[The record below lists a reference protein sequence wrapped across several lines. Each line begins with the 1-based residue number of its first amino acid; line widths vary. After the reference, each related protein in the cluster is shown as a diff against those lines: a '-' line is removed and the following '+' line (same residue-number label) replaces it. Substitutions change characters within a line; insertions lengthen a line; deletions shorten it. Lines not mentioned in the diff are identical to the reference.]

1 MFRINPYL
9 IDNQRLTK
17 TFGMIKVVLFED
29 ITDIRE
35 LLSEAIESSD
45 ELQLMGVYPN
55 ANEVMR
61 VIQNKKPDVVLMDIQ
76 MPGITGIEAIRLI
89 KEEFIEVQ
97 ILVQTVF
104 EDNAHIFA
112 AICAGASGYIL
123 KDSSPERYV
132 EAIIETY
139 QGGSPMPPAIARK
152 VLTMF
157 QTQNHSAI
165 NAEHNEL
172 SISEKKVLD
181 CLVKGM
187 SYKLIADECKI
198 SFSTV
203 NFHLKNIYR
212 KLHVNSATEAIIKAQ
227 QRQLV

>member
-1 MFRINPYL
+1 
-9 IDNQRLTK
+9 
-17 TFGMIKVVLFED
+17 MIKVVIFED
-29 ITDIRE
+29 IADIRE
-35 LLSEAIESSD
+35 FLSETIRSSD
-45 ELQLMGVYPN
+45 ELQLMGAYPN
-55 ANEVMR
+55 ALDVVEIIKHKN
-61 VIQNKKPDVVLMDIQ
+61 PDVVLMDLQ
-76 MPGITGIEAIRLI
+76 MPGITGIEAIRLV
-89 KEEFIEVQ
+89 KEENLDVQ

-123 KDSSPERYV
+123 KDSTPELYI

-139 QGGSPMPPAIARK
+139 QGGSPMQPTIARK

-157 QTQNHSAI
+157 QTQNNSVI
-165 NAEHNEL
+165 NAEHKDL
-172 SISEKKVLD
+172 SITEKKVLD

-212 KLHVNSATEAIIKAQ
+212 KLHVNSATEAIVKAQ
-227 QRQLV
+227 QRQLI

>member
-1 MFRINPYL
+1 
-9 IDNQRLTK
+9 
-17 TFGMIKVVLFED
+17 MIKVVIFED
-29 ITDIRE
+29 IADIRE
-35 LLSEAIESSD
+35 FLSETIKSSD
-45 ELQLMGVYPN
+45 ELQLMGAYPN
-55 ANEVMR
+55 ALNVIEV
-61 VIQNKKPDVVLMDIQ
+61 IKETKANLVLMDLQ

-89 KEEFIEVQ
+89 KAEKLDVQ

-112 AICAGASGYIL
+112 SICAGASGYIL
-123 KDSSPERYV
+123 KDSTPERYI

-139 QGGSPMPPAIARK
+139 QGGSPMSPAIARK

-157 QTQNHSAI
+157 QTQNQSVLKG
-165 NAEHNEL
+165 EHNDL
-172 SISEKKVLD
+172 SITEMKVLD

-212 KLHVNSATEAIIKAQ
+212 KLHVNSATEAIITAQ

>member
-1 MFRINPYL
+1 
-9 IDNQRLTK
+9 
-17 TFGMIKVVLFED
+17 MIKVVIFED

-35 LLSEAIESSD
+35 FLSETIRSSD
-45 ELQLMGVYPN
+45 ELQLVGAYPN
-55 ANEVMR
+55 ALD
-61 VIQNKKPDVVLMDIQ
+61 VIEIVKHKNPDVILMDIQ

-89 KEEFIEVQ
+89 KEQMLDVQ

-123 KDSSPERYV
+123 KDSTPERYM

-139 QGGSPMPPAIARK
+139 QGGSAMPPAIARK

-157 QTQNHSAI
+157 QTQNNSVI
-165 NAEHNEL
+165 KAEHKDL
-172 SISEKKVLD
+172 SITEKKVLN

-212 KLHVNSATEAIIKAQ
+212 KLHVSSATEAIVKAQ
-227 QRQLV
+227 QRQLI

>member
-1 MFRINPYL
+1 
-9 IDNQRLTK
+9 
-17 TFGMIKVVLFED
+17 MIKVVIFED
-29 ITDIRE
+29 IVDIRE
-35 LLSEAIESSD
+35 FLSETVRSSN
-45 ELQLMGVYPN
+45 ELKLVGAYPN
-55 ANEVMR
+55 ALD
-61 VIQNKKPDVVLMDIQ
+61 VIEIIKHKIPDVVLMDLQ

-89 KEEFIEVQ
+89 KAAMLDAQ

-123 KDSSPERYV
+123 KDSTPERYI

-139 QGGSPMPPAIARK
+139 QGVSAMPPAIARK

-157 QTQNHSAI
+157 QTQNRSVI
-165 NAEHNEL
+165 NAEHKDL
-172 SISEKKVLD
+172 SITEKKVLD

-212 KLHVNSATEAIIKAQ
+212 KLHVNSATEAIVKAQ
-227 QRQLV
+227 QRQLI

>member
-1 MFRINPYL
+1 
-9 IDNQRLTK
+9 
-17 TFGMIKVVLFED
+17 MIKVVIFED
-29 ITDIRE
+29 IVDIRE
-35 LLSEAIESSD
+35 FLSETVRSSN
-45 ELQLMGVYPN
+45 ELQLVGAYPN
-55 ANEVMR
+55 ALD
-61 VIQNKKPDVVLMDIQ
+61 VIEIIKHKIPDVVLMDLQ
-76 MPGITGIEAIRLI
+76 MPGITGVEAIRLV
-89 KEEFIEVQ
+89 KEAMLDVQ

-123 KDSSPERYV
+123 KDSTPERYI

-139 QGGSPMPPAIARK
+139 QGVSAMPPAIARK

-157 QTQNHSAI
+157 QTQNRSVI
-165 NAEHNEL
+165 NAEHKDL

-212 KLHVNSATEAIIKAQ
+212 KLHVNSATEAIVKAQ
-227 QRQLV
+227 QRQLI

>member
-1 MFRINPYL
+1 
-9 IDNQRLTK
+9 
-17 TFGMIKVVLFED
+17 MIKVVIFED
-29 ITDIRE
+29 IADIRE
-35 LLSEAIESSD
+35 FLSETIRSSD
-45 ELQLMGVYPN
+45 ELQLVGAYPN
-55 ANEVMR
+55 ALEV
-61 VIQNKKPDVVLMDIQ
+61 VEIIKHKNPDVVLMDLQ
-76 MPGITGIEAIRLI
+76 MPGITGIEAIRLV
-89 KEEFIEVQ
+89 KEENLDVQ

-123 KDSSPERYV
+123 KDSTPERYI

-139 QGGSPMPPAIARK
+139 QGGSPMPPTIARK
-152 VLTMF
+152 MLTMF
-157 QTQNHSAI
+157 QTQNNSVI
-165 NAEHNEL
+165 NAEHKDL
-172 SISEKKVLD
+172 SITEKKVLD

-212 KLHVNSATEAIIKAQ
+212 KLHVNSATEAIVKAQ
-227 QRQLV
+227 QRQLI

>member
-1 MFRINPYL
+1 
-9 IDNQRLTK
+9 
-17 TFGMIKVVLFED
+17 MIKVAIFED
-29 ITDIRE
+29 ILEIRE
-35 LLSEAIESSD
+35 FLSETVVSSD
-45 ELQLMGVYPN
+45 DLQLVGAYPN
-55 ANEVMR
+55 ALEAVKIIKNNS
-61 VIQNKKPDVVLMDIQ
+61 IDVVLMDLQ
-76 MPGITGIEAIRLI
+76 MPGISGVEAIRLI
-89 KEEFIEVQ
+89 KEAKLEVQ

-112 AICAGASGYIL
+112 AICAGANGYIL
-123 KDSSPERYV
+123 KDSTPERYI

-152 VLTMF
+152 VLMMF
-157 QTQNHSAI
+157 QTQNQTVSK
-165 NAEHNEL
+165 AEHRDL
-172 SISEKKVLD
+172 SQTEQRVLE

-212 KLHVNSATEAIIKAQ
+212 KLHVNSATEAIIAAQ
-227 QRQLV
+227 RRQLV